1 MTIQQAWPEF
11 KYLHLL
17 QPRLDKQGHTV
28 EDFISRISE
37 TSFGSI
43 PIEVTRS
50 GPTTTIN
57 YLGEFGWSRISA
69 LICELYPNQ

>member
-43 PIEVTRS
+43 PIEITSR
-50 GPTTTIN
+50 GMATTIR
-57 YLGEFGWSRISA
+57 YLGDLGWSRIST